1 MLVVRS
7 KEPKMLNLQKLPPIV
22 EDLRQH
28 TPEQLLELRLLLSTG
43 IKGREDVRRPG
54 FFELDGEQNVY
65 YVFRYPSGHKILL
78 VAAWDRQS
86 DPVAELIACAACPAA

>member
-7 KEPKMLNLQKLPPIV
+7 KESKMLNLQKLPPIV

-43 IKGREDVRRPG
+43 IKGREDARRPG

-86 DPVAELIACAACPAA
+86 DPVAELVACAACPAA